1 MPALLT
7 DAQVSHYVIVVQMNV
22 RTGAHFFI
30 FADFYF
36 HLCRFT
42 FSGFVW
48 KLIEMPIESL
58 NRTLD
63 LDEWNIYVKK
73 LCVTPEIHCLVC

>member
-42 FSGFVW
+42 FSGF
-48 KLIEMPIESL
+48 
-58 NRTLD
+58 N
-63 LDEWNIYVKK
+63 
-73 LCVTPEIHCLVC
+73 

>member
-42 FSGFVW
+42 FSGF
-48 KLIEMPIESL
+48 KQNLKICS
-58 NRTLD
+58 
-63 LDEWNIYVKK
+63 
-73 LCVTPEIHCLVC
+73 VCEN